1 MFAFAGFGAQLLG
14 IAAWRQARGGHA
26 PLMLFW
32 LGLALLV
39 ASLALLI
46 AAFGTSLGISWALLV
61 VSIAAYALFVPR
73 LVTTGEIGRP
83 IRRTRA
89 PRSKAGRGG
98 ALGLGLRL
106 LRAGPL
112 YLIGRVI
119 LPNAALGVGT
129 TCATS
134 LPWEEANRLMFGGL
148 IIPAVWAL
156 GALHATADL
165 DLRRVLAVPI
175 AIILVTVGLYLL

>member
-1 MFAFAGFGAQLLG
+1 VFAFAGFGAQLLG

-83 IRRTRA
+83 IRA
-89 PRSKAGRGG
+89 PALLAARRGVAARWDWVFDCSVPDRS
-98 ALGLGLRL
+98 
-106 LRAGPL
+106 
-112 YLIGRVI
+112 
-119 LPNAALGVGT
+119 T
-129 TCATS
+129 
-134 LPWEEANRLMFGGL
+134 
-148 IIPAVWAL
+148 
-156 GALHATADL
+156 
-165 DLRRVLAVPI
+165 
-175 AIILVTVGLYLL
+175 

>member
-1 MFAFAGFGAQLLG
+1 MHVFAFAGFGAQLLG
-14 IAAWRQARGGHA
+14 IAAWRQARGRHA
-26 PLMLFW
+26 PVMLFW
-32 LGLALLV
+32 VGLALLV

-61 VSIAAYALFVPR
+61 ASIAAYALFVPR

-106 LRAGPL
+106 LCAGPL
-112 YLIGRVI
+112 YLI
-119 LPNAALGVGT
+119 AALGVGT
-129 TCATS
+129 TFATS

-148 IIPAVWAL
+148 IIPVVWAL